1 LDQPETSDFPS
12 GYTQKAKNFQKLMLL
27 RCFRVDRVYRAVI
40 NYISEIMGEEYVRPP
55 FLRLVDSNWNWLT
68 TTSTVDGGEED

>member
-1 LDQPETSDFPS
+1 LDQPETSDFPN
-12 GYTQKAKNFQKLMLL
+12 GYTQKTKNFQKIMLL

-55 FLRLVDSNWNWLT
+55 FLR
-68 TTSTVDGGEED
+68 